1 MKIKLLDKYCMMRKE
16 VSYTYESINLEGTKL
31 VKRAAENLLTLGE
44 RMMMMTI
51 MIMIMMIHTRINRG
65 SETEGLWWLGFGG

>member
-1 MKIKLLDKYCMMRKE
+1 MKIKLLDKYCMTRKE
-16 VSYTYESINLEGTKL
+16 VSYTYESINLEGTRV

-44 RMMMMTI
+44 RMMMTI

-65 SETEGLWWLGFGG
+65 YETKSLWWLGFG